1 MSRQVAEDTTPI
13 EEPRQLLDYLLAGA
27 KPPSRWG
34 HGIEYERIG
43 VFTASGETVPF
54 SGQQSVEAVLK
65 AMAQQHGWT
74 PLEENGHV
82 VEVSHGDL
90 ALTLEPGA
98 QLEFV
103 GPVHFHID
111 SLNEELCKVMRQVDA
126 VSAPL
131 GISWLAM
138 GVNPFTP
145 VESIGWIPKS
155 RYGIMSRRLGRR
167 GKLAHYMMK
176 ATAGIQGNFDF
187 SSGEDAMAKL
197 RLAMATTSLLTALLA
212 NSPLYVGR
220 PNRFHTMRAFIW
232 LDTDPDRCGLLKLA
246 FRDDLDLQTYVDYA
260 LAIPMLFIVRDGKW
274 IDMDGYTFRRFM
286 DEGRESWHATVSDW
300 ALHLTTIFPE
310 VRLKQYMEVRGAD
323 SVPPDLAVAMMACW
337 KGLLYGPRA
346 AEEAWRLMADLSWA
360 QRQQLHRDV
369 CTSGL
374 EASVKGTPVTELAR
388 QLLEIARQGLKE
400 QETDQRN
407 AEAPYLEPLFALLGP
422 PPASPAAR
430 LEKLWKDPWEG
441 DREQLVEYGSR
452 ITLDCDQ

>member
-13 EEPRQLLDYLLAGA
+13 EEPQQLLDYLLAGA
-27 KPPSRWG
+27 KPRSRWG

-65 AMAQQHGWT
+65 ALAEQHGWT

-82 VEVSHGDL
+82 VELSRGDL
-90 ALTLEPGA
+90 AFSLEPGA

-111 SLNEELCKVMRQVDA
+111 SLNSELCNIMCQVDA

-131 GISWLAM
+131 GISWLAL

-145 VESIGWIPKS
+145 VERIGWIPKS
-155 RYGIMSRRLGRR
+155 RYRIMSRRLARR
-167 GKLAHYMMK
+167 GRLGHHMMK

-187 SSGEDAMAKL
+187 GSAEDAMSKL
-197 RLAMATTSLLTALLA
+197 RLAMGATSILTALLA

-220 PNRFHTMRAFIW
+220 LNRFRTMRAFIW
-232 LDTDPDRCGLLKLA
+232 LDTDPDRCGLLELA
-246 FRDDLDLQTYVDYA
+246 FRNDLDLQTYVDYA
-260 LAIPMLFIVRDGKW
+260 LAIPMMFIVRDGQW
-274 IDMDGYTFRRFM
+274 VDMEGYTFRRFL

-310 VRLKQYMEVRGAD
+310 VRLKQYLEVRGAD
-323 SVPPDLAVAMMACW
+323 SVPPDLAVGLMACW

-346 AEEAWRLMADLSWA
+346 AEEAWRLVAHLSWA

-369 CTSGL
+369 CTVGL
-374 EASVKGTPVTELAR
+374 AATVRGTPVAELAR
-388 QLLEIARQGLKE
+388 QLLEIARQGLEE
-400 QETDQRN
+400 QKAEGRPAET
-407 AEAPYLEPLFALLGP
+407 PYLEPLFALLNP
-422 PPASPAAR
+422 TAASPAAR
-430 LEKLWKDPWEG
+430 LERLWKDSWEG
-441 DREQLVEYGSR
+441 DRAKLVDYGSR
-452 ITLDCDQ
+452 ITLDCP